1 MNPTKRMSAEDA
13 QSYTDNVRQ
22 WWDRN
27 PFTMG
32 LGSKEEN
39 DLTGRVEQV
48 DAKFFQETDRKL
60 RKWWVGAT
68 HEEGQRVLAKFVPY
82 ALLRG
87 KKVLDI
93 AIGTGWSVVDFAAEG
108 AQVTGIDLTDEAVRL
123 TQRHLALKG
132 LTADVQ
138 RMDAQQLAFADGSFD
153 FVLAWGCLMHMP
165 DTERALKQIARVLVP
180 GGGTVAYWYNKSS
193 WTYWFNFI
201 FLRGIL
207 CGSSRT
213 GGGSRWRAVLRARRG
228 RCARRGVR
236 SRGIALDAI
245 LPPPFLHRQ
254 RLIALVDFNGN
265 RDFKS
270 LEMKLFGVLDIESPD
285 SMADRGK
292 LRLRDAFGFFVGV
305 PQIQVVENLA
315 VRVLTFKD

>member
-1 MNPTKRMSAEDA
+1 MSAEDA

-207 CGSSRT
+207 CGKLLTYRFNTTRLVSRYTDGSSQ
-213 GGGSRWRAVLRARRG
+213 GGNMLTKVYSPKDLERMYRAAGFSKVEVVTMPLRNEADGWPAAKFPVFKYLPKSVRQWMARKWAWG
-228 RCARRGVR
+228 
-236 SRGIALDAI
+236 
-245 LPPPFLHRQ
+245 
-254 RLIALVDFNGN
+254 LVVTAT
-265 RDFKS
+265 K
-270 LEMKLFGVLDIESPD
+270 
-285 SMADRGK
+285 
-292 LRLRDAFGFFVGV
+292 
-305 PQIQVVENLA
+305 
-315 VRVLTFKD
+315 